1 MRANEKFESI
11 AAIISFVETCP
22 PGNYISHAMIQKG
35 VLDRCGLM
43 PSLYVLRYG
52 IDECIDRHLIKY
64 HKNRIYRLRPNETGE
79 AATTSETS
87 ETPETPETP
96 EAPETPETPETP
108 EAPETPAPELRI
120 GKRIRRIELMLESL
134 CGQLGINTPARIEEE

>member
-43 PSLYVLRYG
+43 PSTYVLRFG

-64 HKNRIYRLRPNETGE
+64 HKNRIYRLRPNETEE
-79 AATTSETS
+79 AAT
-87 ETPETPETP
+87 TPETPET
-96 EAPETPETPETP
+96 
-108 EAPETPAPELRI
+108 PETPAPELRI